1 MTEDKIKVVLHDGGI
16 MPTRAHADDAG
27 LDLYTPEDFT
37 INEHSYVKV
46 DLQLSIAIP
55 KDCVGRVCSKSGLM
69 SRGITVMGGEIDCG
83 YTGSISVCLR
93 NENDYYVRFERGN
106 KVAQLIIE
114 PVVICDIEQVESL
127 EETERGDGGFGSTG
141 V

>member
-1 MTEDKIKVVLHDGGI
+1 MTEDKIKVVLREGGI

-37 INEHSYVKV
+37 INERGYVKV

-93 NENDYYVRFERGN
+93 NENDYYVQFKRGN
-106 KVAQLIIE
+106 KIAQLIIE
-114 PVVICDIEQVESL
+114 PVVICDTEQVESL